1 MNLPLF
7 IATRLYKDKNQQ
19 QQVSRPA
26 IRIAVA
32 AVAIGL
38 AVIIISLSVVLG
50 FKHTIRDK
58 VIGFGSHI
66 SVGALSSILANE
78 PCPIQIND
86 SMLHVLSSIEGVR
99 HVQRYAYK
107 KGILKTDSDFLGVV
121 FKGIAEEYDTTF
133 IHQNII
139 HGTIPQF
146 SAQTNSRQIVISKTI
161 ADKLKLNVGD
171 NIYAYFISKQGPRP
185 RKYNV
190 AAIYQTNLAIYD
202 RTICLT
208 DLYSAVKLN
217 DWQHD
222 QVSGAEI
229 TAQHFDQLQ
238 QVHEQIIKHVNKTH
252 DAYGQ
257 TFSSLTIQDM
267 NPQIFSWLELL
278 DVNALIILALML
290 AVAAFTIISALLI
303 IILEKTSTIGLFKA
317 LGAKNKTIRHTF
329 LCLATFILA
338 RGIVWGNIIAIA
350 ILILQKYLHI
360 VKLEPETYYVT
371 SVPVEINIPAIII
384 INIITIT
391 VSVLVLIAPS
401 QLISHINPA
410 QSIHYQ

>member
-78 PCPIQIND
+78 PSPIQIND

-107 KGILKTDSDFLGVV
+107 QGILKTDSDFLGVI

-146 SAQTNSRQIVISKTI
+146 SAQTNSQQIVISKTI

-171 NIYAYFISKQGPRP
+171 KIYAYFISKQGPRP

-217 DWQHD
+217 DWKHD

-229 TAQHFDQLQ
+229 TA
-238 QVHEQIIKHVNKTH
+238 HEQIIKHVNKTH

-371 SVPVEINIPAIII
+371 SVPVEINITAIII

-391 VSVLVLIAPS
+391 VSIIVLIAPS
-401 QLISHINPA
+401 QLISHIHPA
-410 QSIHYQ
+410 QSIQYQ

>member
-1 MNLPLF
+1 MYNFSGSLPSGRFGGGPLKLPMNLPLF

-78 PCPIQIND
+78 PSPIQIND

-107 KGILKTDSDFLGVV
+107 QGILKTDSDFLGVI

-139 HGTIPQF
+139 HGSIPQF

-278 DVNALIILALML
+278 DVNALI
-290 AVAAFTIISALLI
+290 
-303 IILEKTSTIGLFKA
+303 LEKTSTIGLFKA

-338 RGIVWGNIIAIA
+338 RGIVWGNIISIA

-371 SVPVEINIPAIII
+371 SVPVEINITAIII

-401 QLISHINPA
+401 QLISHIHPA